1 MRMRHNCQSQ
11 VHEPRRVTVAIPT
24 FNRLELL
31 KRSVESAR
39 SQGYEDLEIIISDNA
54 STDGTQEYLQSLSD
68 PRVKVL
74 LNAENLGMVANW
86 GRCLNS
92 ATGAYFLLLS
102 DDDAFADRDAVA
114 KVMRRFCEAGGEKMG
129 VVFSDVVL
137 ERVSRNTREVTSA
150 DKISYSAAELIAR
163 FYANGVSVF
172 PCATYIRTKDL
183 RNIGG
188 YQAFD
193 AKLAVDACAWM
204 TVALTY
210 GHAGRVPEPLSI
222 YRVHESL
229 TSSPV
234 EVWSKDFDAVRTV
247 VSRYQ
252 DRLTP
257 REYRQIQKAM
267 DAAWNR
273 VPVGYIAQRFK
284 YDVKYGLKSAFRDA
298 IRWRGRFFSLS
309 NVDFLLR
316 KLIAKF

>member
-1 MRMRHNCQSQ
+1 MHHNSQ
-11 VHEPRRVTVAIPT
+11 PPVQEHRRVTVAIPT

-31 KRSVESAR
+31 KRSVESAL

-54 STDGTQEYLQSLSD
+54 STDGTQKYLQGLSD
-68 PRVKVL
+68 PKIKVL

-86 GRCLNS
+86 DRCLNS
-92 ATGAYFLLLS
+92 ATGTYFLLLS

-114 KVMRRFCEAGGEKMG
+114 KVMRHFCEAGGEKIG

-137 ERVSRNTREVTSA
+137 ERVSRNTREATSA
-150 DKISYSAAELIAR
+150 NKTSYGAAELIAS
-163 FYANGVSVF
+163 FYASDVSVF

-188 YQAFD
+188 YQAVD
-193 AKLAVDACAWM
+193 ATLAVDACAWM

-210 GHAGRVPEPLSI
+210 GRAERVPEPLSL

-252 DRLTP
+252 DQLTP
-257 REYRQIQKAM
+257 REYCLIQKAM
-267 DAAWNR
+267 NAAWNR
-273 VPVGYIAQRFK
+273 VPVGYISQRLK
-284 YDVKYGLKSAFRDA
+284 YDAKYGLRSAFRDA
-298 IRWRGRFFSLS
+298 IRWRKRFFTLS
-309 NVDFLLR
+309 NIDFVLR
-316 KLIAKF
+316 RLIVRL